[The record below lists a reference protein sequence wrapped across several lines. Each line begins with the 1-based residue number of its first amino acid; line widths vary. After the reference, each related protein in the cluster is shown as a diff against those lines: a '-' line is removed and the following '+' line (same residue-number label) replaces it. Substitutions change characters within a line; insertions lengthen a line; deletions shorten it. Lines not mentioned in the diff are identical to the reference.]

1 MSLAGR
7 TLAHYLVIEE
17 ISRGGM
23 GVVYRAT
30 DTRLGRDV
38 ALKVLPAELM
48 ADAERRQR
56 FTQEARAAAT
66 VEHPNIAVIH
76 DIGQVDGIDFIAM
89 ELVRGDKLSASLA
102 RGALTAGR
110 ALELGIEIA
119 EGLARAHDQGIIH
132 RDLKPA
138 NVMLTDDGHAKII
151 DFGLAKLI
159 APLDG
164 DSGRETMAM
173 GGGTDPGL
181 VMGTVSYMS
190 PEQAGGGAVDHRSDV
205 FSFGILLYELLTGVL
220 PFRTKTSIDTLHAI
234 LNLPAPPLPTL
245 TPAEVTS
252 EVQRIL
258 DKCLAKDPRGR
269 YQGMKDLAV
278 DLRAARRHL
287 DTAGHVRES
296 GPVVAVLA
304 GGKSRW
310 IALAV
315 AAGVLAAITAGG
327 MLFSRQVAGPAEE
340 TAGAKPSVAVL
351 YFENNTGNPQ
361 LDWLRTGLTDM
372 MVTDLSQSPDL
383 EVLGTDRLLQILTAM
398 GRQDDKVISADVMQ
412 EIARRAGV
420 KTVLVGS
427 YVKAGDT
434 IRINLK
440 MQEGVSG
447 RIITSERV
455 EANGESNIFPTMDEL
470 TRRIKSKFTLPGA
483 GGATALFK
491 APNAAA
497 SSAID
502 DTFDRDLREVTTS
515 SIEAYRYYA
524 EGINLHERMRSEQA
538 LPLLEKAVAID
549 PGFALAYTKLAV
561 VHGNLG
567 HSNLRDEYSAKSL
580 EHLDRLTPRERFY
593 IQGYH
598 YTARPDTLDKAIDN
612 YTKALELSPN
622 HTSSRNNLA
631 LIYLQLWRFDEAVRH
646 YTVLQDRGFEFP
658 GAAGALFAAHHA
670 LGQTGLGLEVLQRYA
685 TRFPDAEQ
693 GFANLGSGMA
703 VAGRTAEAH
712 ASFDRAIALRP
723 GLPMAMIGR
732 TTLSMFAERWDD
744 VESAGRDE
752 ARSADPA
759 IQLRGN
765 IVLAMRELYRGRSR
779 DALKFLSTAVGTQGP
794 RGSNESAAAR
804 ARAAWVMLARAQ
816 PAEALAEATRGLA
829 DARGRDAWFEL
840 AGIAAVA
847 ATQQGR
853 SGEADKSLNALNQ
866 GANALPGSA
875 RERLRVHL
883 TSGLMALAGKNTL
896 SAIRELGQAETIL
909 PPGGSSILGL
919 GPTDQRAPIV
929 WFALGNAY
937 LSAGQ
942 DAEAKTRFERIVAS
956 DYQRLY
962 RPLEFVRSFYYL
974 GQIAERQGDM
984 AKARQHYARFAKYWK
999 DGDLDRPQV
1008 EEALR
1013 KSQGA

>member
-7 TLAHYLVIEE
+7 TLAHYVIIEE

-48 ADAERRQR
+48 ADADRRHR

-66 VEHPNIAVIH
+66 LEHPNIAVIH

-89 ELVRGDKLSASLA
+89 ELVRGDKLSASLS
-102 RGALTAGR
+102 RGALPAGR

-287 DTAGHVRES
+287 DTAGHARES
-296 GPVVAVLA
+296 GPVVAIPA
-304 GGKSRW
+304 GAKSKW

-327 MLFSRQVAGPAEE
+327 ILFSRQVAGPAGE

-383 EVLGTDRLLQILTAM
+383 EVLGTDRLVQILTAM

-412 EIARRAGV
+412 EVARRAGV

-440 MQEGVSG
+440 MQEALSG

-455 EANGESNIFPTMDEL
+455 EANGESNLFPTMDEL
-470 TRRIKSKFTLPGA
+470 TRRIKSRFTLPGA
-483 GGATALFK
+483 GGAAALFK

-497 SSAID
+497 SNAID

-524 EGINLHERMRSEQA
+524 EGINLHERLRSEQA

-549 PGFALAYTKLAV
+549 PGFALAHTKLSV
-561 VHGNLG
+561 VHSNLG
-567 HSNLRDEYSAKSL
+567 HSNLRDQYSAKAL

-593 IQGYH
+593 IQGWH
-598 YTARPDTLDKAIDN
+598 YAARPETLDKAIEN

-631 LIYLQLWRFDEAVRH
+631 LIYVQLWRFDEAIRH

-658 GAAGALFAAHHA
+658 GAAANLFFAHNYV
-670 LGQTGLGLEVLQRYA
+670 GQTERGLEVVQRYT
-685 TRFPDAEQ
+685 TRFPDAEV
-693 GFANLGSGMA
+693 GFANLGMA
-703 VAGRTAEAH
+703 LAAAGRTAEAH
-712 ASFDRAIALRP
+712 TAFDRAIALRP
-723 GLPMAMIGR
+723 GLPAATLGRIGLAM
-732 TTLSMFAERWDD
+732 LADRWDD
-744 VESAGRDE
+744 VESAARDD
-752 ARSADPA
+752 ARSGDPA
-759 IQLRGN
+759 LQLRSH
-765 IVLAMRELYRGRSR
+765 IVLATRELYRGRSR
-779 DALKFLSTAVGTQGP
+779 EALKLLATGIATQGP
-794 RGSNESAAAR
+794 QGSNEGAGAR
-804 ARAAWVMLARAQ
+804 ARAAWVLLARSQ

-829 DARGRDAWFEL
+829 DARGRGAWFEL

-847 ATQQGR
+847 AAQQGR
-853 SGEADKSLNALNQ
+853 NAEAAKSMATLTQA
-866 GANALPGSA
+866 ANVLPGSD
-875 RERLRVHL
+875 REKLRVHL
-883 TSGLMALAGKNTL
+883 TSGLMALGARNPL
-896 SAIRELGQAETIL
+896 AAVRELGQAESML
-909 PPGGSSILGL
+909 PAGGFGTLSLV
-919 GPTDQRAPIV
+919 DQRAPIV
-929 WFALGNAY
+929 WFALGTAY
-937 LSAGQ
+937 LAAGQ
-942 DAEAKTRFERIVAS
+942 DAEAKTRFERVVAS
-956 DYQRLY
+956 EYQRLY
-962 RPLEFVRSFYYL
+962 RPIEFVRSIYYL
-974 GQIAERQGDM
+974 GQIAERQGDI

>member
-1 MSLAGR
+1 VSLAGR
-7 TLAHYLVIEE
+7 TLSHYVVIEE

-48 ADAERRQR
+48 ADAERRHR

-66 VEHPNIAVIH
+66 LEHPNIAVIH
-76 DIGQVDGIDFIAM
+76 DIGQVEGVDFIAM
-89 ELVRGDKLSASLA
+89 ELVRGDKLSASLT
-102 RGALTAGR
+102 RGALPASR

-164 DSGRETMAM
+164 DSGRQTMTM

-190 PEQAGGGAVDHRSDV
+190 PEQAGGGGVDHRSDV
-205 FSFGILLYELLTGVL
+205 FSFGILLYELLTGVV

-269 YQGMKDLAV
+269 YQGMRDLAV
-278 DLRAARRHL
+278 DLRAAHRHL
-287 DTAGHVRES
+287 DTAGHARES
-296 GPVVAVLA
+296 GPVVAVPA
-304 GGKSRW
+304 GGKSKW
-310 IALAV
+310 MALAV
-315 AAGVLAAITAGG
+315 AGAVLAAITAGG
-327 MLFSRQVAGPAEE
+327 FLVSRQMAGPPEE
-340 TAGAKPSVAVL
+340 TAGGKPSVAVL

-440 MQEGVSG
+440 MQEGASG

-455 EANGESNIFPTMDEL
+455 EANGESNLFPTMDEL

-497 SSAID
+497 SNAID

-524 EGINLHERMRSEQA
+524 EGINLHERLRSEQA

-561 VHGNLG
+561 VHGNLQ
-567 HSNLRDEYSAKSL
+567 HSNLRDEYAKKAL
-580 EHLDRLTPRERFY
+580 AHLDRLTPRERFY
-593 IQGYH
+593 IQAYYYSGN
-598 YTARPDTLDKAIDN
+598 PDTLDKAIEN
-612 YTKALELSPN
+612 YTKALELSQN
-622 HTSSRNNLA
+622 HTSSRNNLG
-631 LIYLQLWRFDEAVRH
+631 LILLQLWRFDEAIRH

-658 GAAGALFAAHHA
+658 GAAAALFLAHHH
-670 LGQTGLGLEVLQRYA
+670 LGQTERGVEVLERYS
-685 TRFPDAEQ
+685 TRFPDAEV
-693 GFANLGSGMA
+693 GFANLGMGRA
-703 VAGRTAEAH
+703 VAGQTAEAH
-712 ASFDRAIALRP
+712 AAFDRATALRP
-723 GLPMAMIGR
+723 GLPGANIGR
-732 TTLSMFAERWDD
+732 IGLAMLADRWDD
-744 VESAGRDE
+744 VESAARDE
-752 ARSADPA
+752 ARSGDPA

-765 IVLAMRELYRGRSR
+765 IVLANRELYRGRSR
-779 DALKFLSTAVGTQGP
+779 EALKFLATGVASQGAG
-794 RGSNESAAAR
+794 GSNESAGAR
-804 ARAAWVMLARAQ
+804 ARAAWLLLARQQ

-829 DARGRDAWFEL
+829 EARGRGARFEL
-840 AGIAAVA
+840 LGIAAA
-847 ATQQGR
+847 AAAQQGR
-853 SGEADKSLNALNQ
+853 GAEAAKSLDALTQ
-866 GANALPGSA
+866 SANALPGSD
-875 RERLRVHL
+875 REKIRVHL
-883 TSGLMALAGKNTL
+883 TAGLMALAAKDTL
-896 SAIRELGQAETIL
+896 SAVRELGQAESKL
-909 PPGGSSILGL
+909 PAGGFGTL
-919 GPTDQRAPIV
+919 GPADQRRPII
-929 WFALGNAY
+929 WFALGTAY
-937 LSAGQ
+937 LAAGQ
-942 DAEAKTRFERIVAS
+942 DADAKARFERIIAR
-956 DYQRLY
+956 DYERLY
-962 RPLEFVRSFYYL
+962 RPVEFVRSFYYL
-974 GQIAERQGDM
+974 GQIAERQGD
-984 AKARQHYARFAKYWK
+984 AVKARQHYARFAKYWK